1 MPKVV
6 DHEQR
11 REELVRVVWEII
23 SRDGIE
29 AATVRKVAEAAGV
42 SVGGLRHYFD
52 NQRGLLSFAAQA
64 VARSVGNRISGHLLD
79 ADLQGMQRAQLILEE
94 LLPLDDNRRVE
105 VDVWLACLVRSHV
118 DDSLAEL
125 RHAGWSGERHIC
137 RLAVASCH
145 GLPLPD
151 RLEQELAEARL
162 EGQAMRLH
170 VFIDGLTLQT
180 ATYPHKFTP
189 QVVHQIVH
197 EELCCLIETADDG
210 QCGADPVALRVKQQS
225 RLRR

>member
-1 MPKVV
+1 MPKIV
-6 DHEQR
+6 DHERR
-11 REELVRVVWEII
+11 REELVRAVWEII

-29 AATVRKVAEAAGV
+29 GATVRKVAEAAGV

-52 NQRGLLSFAAQA
+52 NQASLLSFAAQA
-64 VARSVGNRISGHLLD
+64 VARSVAKRISDHVLD

-125 RHAGWSGERHIC
+125 RHAAWPGERHIC

-151 RLEQELAEARL
+151 RLEQEFAEARL

-170 VFIDGLTLQT
+170 VFIDGLSLQT
-180 ATYPHKFTP
+180 ATYPHNFTP
-189 QVVHQIVH
+189 QVVRQIVH
-197 EELCCLIETADDG
+197 EELRYLMEAAHEGVRGGDS
-210 QCGADPVALRVKQQS
+210 VALG
-225 RLRR
+225 

>member
-1 MPKVV
+1 MPKIVN
-6 DHEQR
+6 HERR
-11 REELVRVVWEII
+11 REELVRAVWEII

-29 AATVRKVAEAAGV
+29 GATVRKVAEAAGV

-52 NQRGLLSFAAQA
+52 NQAGLLSFAAHA
-64 VARSVGNRISGHLLD
+64 VARSVAKRISDHLLNT
-79 ADLQGMQRAQLILEE
+79 DLQGMQRAQLILEE

-125 RHAGWSGERHIC
+125 RLAAWPGERHIC

-151 RLEQELAEARL
+151 RLEQEFAEAHL

-170 VFIDGLTLQT
+170 IFIDGLTLQT
-180 ATYPHKFTP
+180 ATYPHNFTP
-189 QVVHQIVH
+189 QAVRQIVH
-197 EELCCLIETADDG
+197 EELRLLIEAAG
-210 QCGADPVALRVKQQS
+210 
-225 RLRR
+225 

>member
-23 SRDGIE
+23 SRGGIE
-29 AATVRKVAEAAGV
+29 GATVRKVAEAAGI

-64 VARSVGNRISGHLLD
+64 VARSVAKRIAGWLD
-79 ADLQGMQRAQLILEE
+79 ADLPGIQRAQLILEE

-118 DDSLAEL
+118 DESLAEL
-125 RHAGWSGERHIC
+125 RHAAWSGERHIC

-145 GLPLPD
+145 GLPLPN
-151 RLEQELAEARL
+151 RVGQEFAEAGL

-170 VFIDGLTLQT
+170 LFVDGLTLQT
-180 ATYPHKFTP
+180 ATYPHNFTP
-189 QVVHQIVH
+189 QAVRRIVH
-197 EELCCLIETADDG
+197 EELRLLIET
-210 QCGADPVALRVKQQS
+210 PFRSLRPS
-225 RLRR
+225 

>member
-1 MPKVV
+1 MPKIV

-11 REELVRVVWEII
+11 REELTRIVWGII

-29 AATVRKVAEAAGV
+29 GATARKVAEAAGV

-64 VARSVGNRISGHLLD
+64 VARSVTKRITAHLD
-79 ADLQGMQRAQLILEE
+79 ADLPGMQRAQLILEE

-118 DDSLAEL
+118 DESLAEL
-125 RHAGWSGERHIC
+125 RDASWPGERHIC
-137 RLAVASCH
+137 RLAIASCH

-151 RLEQELAEARL
+151 RVGQELAETRL
-162 EGQAMRLH
+162 EGQATRLH
-170 VFIDGLTLQT
+170 VFVDGLTLQT
-180 ATYPHKFTP
+180 TTFPHHFTP
-189 QVVHQIVH
+189 QAIRRIVH
-197 EELCCLIETADDG
+197 DEL
-210 QCGADPVALRVKQQS
+210 
-225 RLRR
+225 RLLTEAPPRSPRPGTDR

>member
-1 MPKVV
+1 MPKIV

-11 REELVRVVWEII
+11 REELTRIVWGII

-29 AATVRKVAEAAGV
+29 GATVRKVAEAAGV

-64 VARSVGNRISGHLLD
+64 VARSVTKRITGHLD
-79 ADLQGMQRAQLILEE
+79 ADLPGMQRAQLILEE

-118 DDSLAEL
+118 DESLAEL
-125 RHAGWSGERHIC
+125 RDASWPGERHIC
-137 RLAVASCH
+137 RLAIASCH

-151 RLEQELAEARL
+151 RVGQELAETQL
-162 EGQAMRLH
+162 EGQATRLH
-170 VFIDGLTLQT
+170 VFVDGLTLQT
-180 ATYPHKFTP
+180 TTFPHHFTP
-189 QVVHQIVH
+189 QAIRRIVH
-197 EELCCLIETADDG
+197 DEL
-210 QCGADPVALRVKQQS
+210 
-225 RLRR
+225 RLLTEAPPRSPRPGTDR

>member
-1 MPKVV
+1 M

-11 REELVRVVWEII
+11 REDLVRVVWEII

-29 AATVRKVAEAAGV
+29 GATVRKVAEAAGV

-64 VARSVGNRISGHLLD
+64 VARSVAKRITGHLV
-79 ADLQGMQRAQLILEE
+79 ADLPGMQRAQLILEE

-151 RLEQELAEARL
+151 RLGQEFAEAGL

-180 ATYPHKFTP
+180 ATYPHNFTP
-189 QVVHQIVH
+189 PAVRQIVH
-197 EELCCLIETADDG
+197 EELRYLIEVPSG
-210 QCGADPVALRVKQQS
+210 SLRPS
-225 RLRR
+225 CHIE